1 MKKEKRIT
9 ILLLTI
15 LLITSGLYGQTMFSG
30 HIDKYPIEL
39 IADLS
44 SEGVVRAIYTYS
56 NRDEPIIITGT
67 LTNKELILY
76 EKNAKNKNSAK
87 LTFNKFDATR
97 NRHEGSWT
105 DLKTNK
111 TLKIILNKSFEIN
124 YGDSAEWKG
133 REILQPV
140 SLGNKYFKL
149 IVSKKKGKFQGI
161 VTGVKI
167 LEKKTDKLLQKLNV
181 DCQLMGLENISIGDF
196 NFDGILD
203 FAVFETSYAGPN
215 TSSLYFLY
223 DPKSGKYIE
232 SGFTGVSLEFD
243 NKAKRI
249 YERNQCCAGSQVT
262 TAEYKVV
269 NNKMV
274 LIKEHCYIWDETKQ
288 DMVER
293 KLKECK

>member
-1 MKKEKRIT
+1 MRKTTLI
-9 ILLLTI
+9 LTI
-15 LLITSGLYGQTMFSG
+15 ILTTSSLYCQTMFSG
-30 HIDKYPIEL
+30 FIDKYPIEL
-39 IADLS
+39 VTDTYSDGDAK
-44 SEGVVRAIYTYS
+44 AIYAYS
-56 NRDEPIIITGT
+56 DRDEPIVTTGT
-67 LTNKELILY
+67 LKNKELTLY
-76 EKNAKNKNSAK
+76 EKDAKNINSAK
-87 LTFNKFDATR
+87 LTFNRFDLANSR
-97 NRHEGSWT
+97 QEGIWT

-111 TLKIILNKSFEIN
+111 EFKITLDKTFEIN
-124 YGDSAEWKG
+124 CGDSIEWEN

-140 SLGNKYFKL
+140 SLDNKYFKL
-149 IVSKKKGKFQGI
+149 IVSKKKGEFQTT

-196 NFDGILD
+196 NFDGIFD
-203 FAVFETSYAGPN
+203 FSVFETSYAGAN

-223 DPKSGKYIE
+223 DTKSEKYIE
-232 SGFTGVSLEFD
+232 SGFSGVSLEFD
-243 NKAKRI
+243 SEAKRI
-249 YERNQCCAGSQVT
+249 YERNQSCAGSVVT

-293 KLKECK
+293 KLKDCE